1 MNCIYCNGKCIKKGK
16 RNRTQN
22 YQCNECKKYQQS
34 SYKNR
39 IYTTKDEE
47 NIKALN
53 NEGVGIRS
61 ISRILRIPKSTV
73 QGKIESIAKKITH
86 PEIKETEQ
94 MYEIDELRTFV
105 GNKKNESWV
114 IYGINKIKGHV
125 IDFCVG
131 RRTKENLKKVVES
144 ILKLNPKKIFTDG
157 LNIYPSLIPK
167 AIHKVFVYNTN
178 KIERH
183 NLTLRTHIKRL
194 TRKTI
199 CFSRSKDMLYNCVKL
214 YLS

>member
-1 MNCIYCNGKCIKKGK
+1 MKCKYCKGKCVK
-16 RNRTQN
+16 RGTTNRRQR
-22 YQCNECKKYQQS
+22 YQCKECNKYQQLT
-34 SYKNR
+34 
-39 IYTTKDEE
+39 YTYNKEKRNE
-47 NIKALN
+47 SLLKKLN
-53 NEGVGIRS
+53 NEGLGISS
-61 ISRILRIPKSTV
+61 ISRIINIPKTTV
-73 QGKIESIAKKITH
+73 LRLIEKISKETEPK
-86 PEIKETEQ
+86 EIEETEQ
-94 MYEIDELRTFV
+94 MYEMDELRTFV

-114 IYGINKIKGHV
+114 IYAINKINGHV

-157 LNIYPSLIPK
+157 LNIYPSLIPE
-167 AIHKVFVYNTN
+167 AIHRVFVYNTN

-199 CFSRSKDMLYNCVKL
+199 CFSRSEDMLYNCVKL